1 MSIYTDAQLQHMRE
15 EFHSLREKYENL
27 LLAMVRFEFT
37 SDRSKE
43 FAHHGF
49 LRRLKVLKFAIDTV
63 FERLPPDS
71 TDLPEDGQIEMAMM
85 ALHAFYTN
93 VFGCFDN
100 LARVIVI
107 ERQITRPNGEELDRH
122 EIGMRRNNRRVR
134 ECVSDGLREQLEET
148 DPWFDHLEE
157 FRHPLAHR
165 IPLYIAP
172 HYVTNENV
180 ERYQHLERERM
191 DALFAENLEDYE
203 MLSEEQNQLKRF
215 APLMGHSFHE
225 ESPQV
230 YFHAQIIA
238 DYLTVHK
245 FGELALEEIGNA
257 RDQ

>member
-1 MSIYTDAQLQHMRE
+1 
-15 EFHSLREKYENL
+15 
-27 LLAMVRFEFT
+27 
-37 SDRSKE
+37 
-43 FAHHGF
+43 
-49 LRRLKVLKFAIDTV
+49 
-63 FERLPPDS
+63 
-71 TDLPEDGQIEMAMM
+71 MAMM